1 MDLSVLEWRQQRD
14 GVLGD
19 ETGNT
24 RGLFSRRN
32 HTRYIFTTI
41 EYKTFFLVQ
50 IIIIMPLKSDSVVK
64 KLRSV

>member
-32 HTRYIFTTI
+32 RTLLYFHNY
-41 EYKTFFLVQ
+41 
-50 IIIIMPLKSDSVVK
+50 
-64 KLRSV
+64 